1 MAYLDNTRAN
11 YGRACELTLC
21 LTAAEVKL
29 LMPHFI
35 KALKNSEA
43 KYQKYKDI
51 QDGGEATTAQQNA
64 LVKYE
69 EEVAALESAIRA
81 AKELID

>member
-1 MAYLDNTRAN
+1 MAYLDNTRAHS
-11 YGRACELTLC
+11 GREYELTLC
-21 LTAAEVKL
+21 LTADEVKIL
-29 LMPHFI
+29 LPHFE
-35 KALKNSEA
+35 KALKRSEA

-64 LVKYE
+64 LVKYGD
-69 EEVAALESAIRA
+69 EVAALESAVRA

>member
-1 MAYLDNTRAN
+1 MAYLDNTRAHS
-11 YGRACELTLC
+11 ATHHKLTLC
-21 LTAAEVKL
+21 LTEDEVKI
-29 LMPHFI
+29 LMPHFY
-35 KALKNSEA
+35 KALKNCEA

-81 AKELID
+81 AKELIG

>member
-21 LTAAEVKL
+21 LTADEVKL
-29 LMPHFI
+29 LMPHFY
-35 KALKNSEA
+35 KALKKSEA

-69 EEVAALESAIRA
+69 DEVAALESAIHA
-81 AKELID
+81 AKELIA